1 MAAPP
6 SGIGRALEED
16 SDVSRY
22 FTPTGKTLAW
32 ITKVH
37 RALYRGT
44 GGLIGSTVFQRA
56 EAGDRWP
63 LKAMHVLLLTTR
75 GRKSGQPRTVPLP
88 YFEYDGRMLVVGSF
102 AGNDKDPAWLL
113 NLRERADVE
122 LQIGR
127 RRGAARATVLD
138 DDARAHVWP
147 QLATDWPRYQLY
159 QDGTKRTIP
168 LVELRWA

>member
-1 MAAPP
+1 
-6 SGIGRALEED
+6 
-16 SDVSRY
+16 VSRY
-22 FTPTGKTLAW
+22 FTPTGKTLSW

-63 LKAMHVLLLTTR
+63 LRPMRILLLTTT

-88 YFEYDGRMLVVGSF
+88 YFEYDGRTLVVASF
-102 AGNDKDPAWLL
+102 AGGDKDPAWLL
-113 NLRERADVE
+113 NLRDRPEVD

-127 RRGAARATVLD
+127 RRSAALATILD
-138 DDARAHVWP
+138 DVSRARVWP
-147 QLATDWPRYQLY
+147 KLVADWPRYQVY
-159 QDGTKRTIP
+159 QDGTPRTIP
-168 LVELRWA
+168 LVELRWQDELR